1 MRHIHY
7 FLIFCF
13 FCFASCGTTTD
24 NKDSTAKKPAEKVVA
39 QTSAQ
44 LPSITVELM
53 QKLYDKC
60 DYVDYLFYESDFSM
74 SMNNKGSIQQTLTH
88 VSEGV
93 PVLNPN
99 CKSIGRVFY
108 EIEGN
113 TEIEAEIFFSNECQ
127 YFVFMKDQKQIYAN
141 NITGDGV
148 AHFNNIFE
156 QAKKMAK

>member
-1 MRHIHY
+1 MKLT
-7 FLIFCF
+7 FSLITFCF
-13 FCFASCGTTTD
+13 FCFASCSAPTD
-24 NKDSTAKKPAEKVVA
+24 TPKNSTSNPEPEAAVQKA
-39 QTSAQ
+39 TQ
-44 LPSITVELM
+44 LPSISMELM

-74 SMNNKGSIQQTLTH
+74 SMNNKGSIQQVLTH

-93 PVLNPN
+93 PLINPN

-113 TEIEAEIFFSNECQ
+113 TEIEAEIFFSNQCQ

-141 NITGDGV
+141 NITPDGV
-148 AHFNNIFE
+148 AHFNNIFK
-156 QAKKMAK
+156 QASQMAK